1 MGVYDELVEVPGV
14 DGCVV
19 KVAWPAV
26 LNQRFVFAPRQ
37 PHHNATQNSGRSDTQ
52 MSVKCGRGRAV
63 LLMLLPSFA
72 FLLLE
77 AERGG
82 R

>member
-14 DGCVV
+14 DGRVV
-19 KVAWPAV
+19 EVAGPAV

-52 MSVKCGRGRAV
+52 MSVKRGRCRAGLLRILLVEAV
-63 LLMLLPSFA
+63 RS
-72 FLLLE
+72 
-77 AERGG
+77 G
-82 R
+82 RVMPR

>member
-1 MGVYDELVEVPGV
+1 
-14 DGCVV
+14 
-19 KVAWPAV
+19 
-26 LNQRFVFAPRQ
+26 
-37 PHHNATQNSGRSDTQ
+37 